1 MKMNFKLRTII
12 KDIILNDDIDF
23 DLLKVNNNIAI
34 FKKDGLSLFGLY
46 IEKDEVKHQ
55 VFDKDSI
62 NIYFLYNKLEN
73 VNRIKKTKE

>member
-1 MKMNFKLRTII
+1 MNFKLRTII